1 MDVDTAAIAVAAF
14 NGDNKLFFSSFRL
27 CCCSVVK
34 RSARVSSEDILMCE
48 RVLMCIFYDDKALS
62 RYKKENRR
70 GRTRYIKREIQKK
83 GKKFIFLSKVLS
95 RCLKK

>member
-27 CCCSVVK
+27 CFCCSVVK

-48 RVLMCIFYDDKALS
+48 RVLMWIFYDDKALS
-62 RYKKENRR
+62 SRYKKD
-70 GRTRYIKREIQKK
+70 
-83 GKKFIFLSKVLS
+83 LSLDV
-95 RCLKK
+95 

>member
-27 CCCSVVK
+27 CFCCSVVK

-48 RVLMCIFYDDKALS
+48 RVFDMNFMTDKALL
-62 RYKKENRR
+62 RDTKK
-70 GRTRYIKREIQKK
+70 TS
-83 GKKFIFLSKVLS
+83 LSLDV
-95 RCLKK
+95 